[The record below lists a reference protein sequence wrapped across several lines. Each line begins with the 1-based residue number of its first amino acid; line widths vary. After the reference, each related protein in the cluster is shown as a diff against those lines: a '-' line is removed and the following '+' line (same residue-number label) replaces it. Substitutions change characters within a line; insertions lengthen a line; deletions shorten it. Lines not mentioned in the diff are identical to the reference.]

1 VQDEALALALEERF
15 QASTVDTWVGRI
27 TDAGLGAHRV
37 VTNPHELMDDPW
49 VLDHGLSL
57 TRDHQEIGLVT
68 TAGPAPRLSRT
79 PVAPGKPASKPG
91 ADALSI
97 LEEIGMGGQFDG
109 LLERGIIRLD
119 GVHAG

>member
-1 VQDEALALALEERF
+1 ME
-15 QASTVDTWVGRI
+15 TWVGLI
-27 TDAGLGAHRV
+27 TGAGLGAHRV

-49 VLDHGLSL
+49 VLNHGLSL

-79 PVAPGKPASKPG
+79 PVAPGRPAPKPG
-91 ADALSI
+91 SDAQEI
-97 LEEIGMGGQFDG
+97 LEEIGMGDRFDG

-119 GVHAG
+119 GVHAGW